1 MLLNTNKH
9 GVTETKDVRT
19 VNNCV
24 SYHMRTE
31 QMAINDLRK
40 DLKIFEDYANFDSKD
55 INTIKTKKK
64 ITDGVDL

>member
-1 MLLNTNKH
+1 
-9 GVTETKDVRT
+9 
-19 VNNCV
+19 
-24 SYHMRTE
+24 MRTE